1 MGKSAAFRNSLPA
14 NPVSMKLFVD
24 FFQVP
29 ARFTTYVFAI
39 KFAAFGLI
47 MIVFLVL
54 EPDGLVGIW
63 KRLRDYF
70 ILWPFKYKPLGR

>member
-1 MGKSAAFRNSLPA
+1 VVVLPYA
-14 NPVSMKLFVD
+14 IDWFVD

-29 ARFTTYVFAI
+29 TRFTTYVFAI

-70 ILWPFKYKPLGR
+70 ILWPFKYKPIGR